1 VNTLRDTFDDIYRG
15 DLWNGGSG
23 PGSHP
28 VNTWEYVAWINDFI
42 RLNKSKTFLDV
53 GCGDFQMFA
62 GRFLED
68 IAYIGIDESEEA
80 IVRAVENSRPDFA
93 FSGRLR
99 VFGRYPI
106 FECVGPFDIVH
117 IKDVLQHLP
126 FDECKR
132 ILEHAKKIGRTV
144 IVTNEY
150 PPCSHD
156 IEPGGYRPIDVTLP
170 PVSFETPSFTRIF
183 NTQNFSKITHVFTFD
198 KNENH

>member
-1 VNTLRDTFDDIYRG
+1 MNTLRDTFDDIYRR

-28 VNTWEYVAWINDFI
+28 NNTWEYVEWIKDLI
-42 RLNKSKTFLDV
+42 ELSKAKTFLDV
-53 GCGDFQMFA
+53 GCGDFQMFNNRLPNWMIYTGTDA
-62 GRFLED
+62 
-68 IAYIGIDESEEA
+68 SEEA
-80 IVRAVENSRPDFA
+80 IRRASRRCNYATYSFHA
-93 FSGRLR
+93 KTIHSFWNT
-99 VFGRYPI
+99 Y
-106 FECVGPFDIVH
+106 DIVH

-170 PVSFETPSFTRIF
+170 PVSFEKPSFTRIF
-183 NTQNFSKITHVFTFD
+183 NTPNFSKITHVFTFD
-198 KNENH
+198 QNENH